1 MSAWCENG
9 ITLSRRPPVT
19 DTRRNFF
26 VAFFNPSF
34 LPQTVLRTGGSIVI
48 AALGIV
54 FHASFRSDR
63 SDLTNVV
70 VKKCIDVPVVL
81 WVMMAVINLLR
92 TERSDHENALVPS

>member
-1 MSAWCENG
+1 MDQPGANNG
-9 ITLSRRPPVT
+9 ITSFMLTSDDWTPE
-19 DTRRNFF
+19 RNFF

-70 VKKCIDVPVVL
+70 V
-81 WVMMAVINLLR
+81 
-92 TERSDHENALVPS
+92 

>member
-1 MSAWCENG
+1 MDQPGANNG
-9 ITLSRRPPVT
+9 ITSFMLTSGDWTPE
-19 DTRRNFF
+19 RNLF

-70 VKKCIDVPVVL
+70 V
-81 WVMMAVINLLR
+81 
-92 TERSDHENALVPS
+92 

>member
-1 MSAWCENG
+1 MLTSGDWTPE
-9 ITLSRRPPVT
+9 
-19 DTRRNFF
+19 RNFF

-34 LPQTVLRTGGSIVI
+34 LPQRCCAPVESIVI

-70 VKKCIDVPVVL
+70 V
-81 WVMMAVINLLR
+81 
-92 TERSDHENALVPS
+92 

>member
-1 MSAWCENG
+1 VDHVGNLLEELLPVAV
-9 ITLSRRPPVT
+9 RRVGA
-19 DTRRNFF
+19 

-34 LPQTVLRTGGSIVI
+34 LPQTELRTGGSIVI

-70 VKKCIDVPVVL
+70 V
-81 WVMMAVINLLR
+81 
-92 TERSDHENALVPS
+92 